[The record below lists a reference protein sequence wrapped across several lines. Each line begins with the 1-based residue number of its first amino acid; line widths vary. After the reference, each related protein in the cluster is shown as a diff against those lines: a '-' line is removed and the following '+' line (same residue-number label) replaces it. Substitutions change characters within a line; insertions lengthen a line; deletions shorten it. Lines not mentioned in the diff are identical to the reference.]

1 MKKQAHLCLVACL
14 AVSVVATESRAGSID
29 YLTNQS
35 ADFIRTLGRNAA
47 TDAVDIVSHN
57 PAGTT
62 FLFHDGLYL
71 SLSGQT
77 VLKAFSIT
85 YRDKVYEANNPTPFL
100 PSFHAAF
107 KFRNLA
113 IFAAFT
119 VPAGGGD
126 LTYEDGVPYLIPLVT
141 QVKDKNGNKPMKG
154 HFEGSSMYLA
164 GTFGAAYKL
173 FNMVS
178 ISAAMRVISAKKAY
192 LGWAYYES
200 DDKLALLD
208 ATKTAAGVGGIFGIH
223 VRPFKYLDIGI
234 RFETETKLPFETE
247 SETTNL
253 HLNPLPQVK
262 NKDTGKLE
270 DAKSPLASFDNG
282 AVENR
287 NLPAMLALGL
297 AVHPFKALTIN
308 ANLNYYFNKHAD
320 DYDDY
325 TAEGPAKAY
334 VIGYDDD
341 YEDAV
346 ELSFSVEYKIL
357 ENLVASVGYSHAFSG
372 TKSFDPEI
380 KDSKGNP
387 DSEQPVTLSDFEY
400 TLDSNAFGLG
410 ARYGFLGNR
419 LKITA
424 AFCAVFYQEAQNQ
437 TVHPLAHMLEG
448 KIKEGITPE
457 YFNKKSFV
465 FALGAEY
472 RLF

>member
-1 MKKQAHLCLVACL
+1 MKKLAPSFLIACMVISVAN
-14 AVSVVATESRAGSID
+14 ESRAGSID

-47 TDAVDIVSHN
+47 TDAADIVSHN

-62 FLFHDGLYL
+62 FLFNDGLYL

-77 VLKAFSIT
+77 ILKAFSIT

-100 PSFHAAF
+100 PSFHTVF
-107 KFRNLA
+107 KFNNLA

-126 LTYEDGVPYLIPLVT
+126 LTYEEGVPYLIPLVT
-141 QVKDKNGNKPMKG
+141 QVKDKDGNTPTGG

-164 GTFGAAYKL
+164 GTFGVAYKL

-178 ISAAMRVISAKKAY
+178 LSAAARVISAKKAY
-192 LGWAYYES
+192 LGWAYYETEG
-200 DDKLALLD
+200 KLAMLD
-208 ATKTAAGVGGIFGIH
+208 TTKTAAGVGGIFGIH
-223 VRPFKYLDIGI
+223 ARPFKYLDIGV
-234 RFETETKLPFETE
+234 RFETETKLAFETA

-253 HLNPLPQVK
+253 YLNPLPK
-262 NKDTGKLE
+262 
-270 DAKSPLASFDNG
+270 DAKTGLDAKTALASFNDG
-282 AVENR
+282 AIENR
-287 NLPAMLALGL
+287 NLPALLALGL

-325 TAEGPAKAY
+325 TEAGEAKAY

-341 YEDAV
+341 YDNALEIA
-346 ELSFSVEYKIL
+346 FSVEYRVL
-357 ENLVASVGYSHAFSG
+357 QNLIASVGYSHSFSG
-372 TKSFDPEI
+372 AKSFDPDL
-380 KDSKGNP
+380 KDESGKVI
-387 DSEQPVTLSDFEY
+387 DDQPVTVSDFEY

-410 ARYGFLGNR
+410 ARYAMLGGR

-424 AFCAVFYQEAQNQ
+424 AFCGVFYSEGQNK
-437 TVHPLAHMLEG
+437 TVNPLAHLLEG
-448 KIKEGITPE
+448 GGKKMAPE

>member
-1 MKKQAHLCLVACL
+1 MKKLAPLFLVASLLCG
-14 AVSVVATESRAGSID
+14 VASESRAGSID

-47 TDAVDIVSHN
+47 TDAADIVSHN

-77 VLKAFSIT
+77 ILKAFSIT

-100 PSFHAAF
+100 PSFHTVF

-113 IFAAFT
+113 IFGAFT

-126 LTYEDGVPYLIPLVT
+126 LTYEEGVPYLIPLVT
-141 QVKDKNGNKPMKG
+141 QVKDTDGNKPIDG

-164 GTFGAAYKL
+164 GTFGVAYKMC
-173 FNMVS
+173 NMVS
-178 ISAAMRVISAKKAY
+178 LSAAARVISAKKAY

-200 DDKLALLD
+200 DSKLAMLD
-208 ATKTAAGVGGIFGIH
+208 ATKTAGGVGGIFGIH
-223 VRPFKYLDIGI
+223 ARPFKYLDIGI
-234 RFETETKLPFETE
+234 RFETETKLEFETV
-247 SETTNL
+247 SEMTNL
-253 HLNPLPQVK
+253 NPMDPKAPGAL
-262 NKDTGKLE
+262 D
-270 DAKSPLASFDNG
+270 SFQNG

-308 ANLNYYFNKHAD
+308 ANMNYYFNKHAD

-325 TAEGPAKAY
+325 AAPIADDPIGAKAF
-334 VIGYDDD
+334 VKGYDDD
-341 YEDAV
+341 YDDAI

-357 ENLVASVGYSHAFSG
+357 SNLIASVGYSHSFSG
-372 TKSFDPEI
+372 TKSYDKEL
-380 KDSKGNP
+380 KNDKGEE
-387 DSEQPVTLSDFEY
+387 DILQPVTLSDFEY

-410 ARYGFLGNR
+410 ARYAMLGGR

-424 AFCAVFYQEAQNQ
+424 AFCAVFYNEAQNR
-437 TVHPLAHMLEG
+437 TVSPVAHVLEG
-448 KIKEGITPE
+448 KFKEGLVPE
-457 YFNKKSFV
+457 YFNKQSFV